1 MPEYKCPICSN
12 QMEST
17 DDTTFACHACHTLWS
32 MNEEA
37 YEITDTN
44 IPIATIHSSNGEI
57 IINAITGK
65 VDCFESDDTEFI
77 KTYENA
83 VFDLNEYKSFYKV
96 DELPDEYD
104 ILDLGYTIDG
114 KYEPPEPDFR
124 NEVMRNQLE
133 KEDEMNAHLKT
144 LDCDY
149 CGESMNIWIEK
160 ENDKKICNDCNKFLR
175 YKFKRSHHLSWIIR
189 MALDSLEDKINR
201 NQKELYELK
210 TMNDLGMPFY
220 SYKLESD
227 TREKRIDSI
236 NEFLEQYYDIHEWLK
251 QMFKIVRHK
260 DSIDFANDLA
270 IFFRNRNK

>member
-1 MPEYKCPICSN
+1 
-12 QMEST
+12 
-17 DDTTFACHACHTLWS
+17 
-32 MNEEA
+32 
-37 YEITDTN
+37 
-44 IPIATIHSSNGEI
+44 
-57 IINAITGK
+57 
-65 VDCFESDDTEFI
+65 
-77 KTYENA
+77 
-83 VFDLNEYKSFYKV
+83 
-96 DELPDEYD
+96 
-104 ILDLGYTIDG
+104 
-114 KYEPPEPDFR
+114 
-124 NEVMRNQLE
+124 
-133 KEDEMNAHLKT
+133 MNAHLKT